1 MSLPQPLAVNAQTT
15 FDPASRSLLVRVTG
29 LGGAFWRKGHAK
41 LLEAETPGNVF
52 EFSHAAPPVCAE
64 GARGEPV
71 SDGWLRFKLPDATYQ
86 LAGADLA
93 ATAVVDQAGGQ
104 ILGVRFKNRNRS

>member
-52 EFSHAAPPVCAE
+52 ESLSRRPACL
-64 GARGEPV
+64 RGRRP
-71 SDGWLRFKLPDATYQ
+71 W
-86 LAGADLA
+86 
-93 ATAVVDQAGGQ
+93 
-104 ILGVRFKNRNRS
+104 